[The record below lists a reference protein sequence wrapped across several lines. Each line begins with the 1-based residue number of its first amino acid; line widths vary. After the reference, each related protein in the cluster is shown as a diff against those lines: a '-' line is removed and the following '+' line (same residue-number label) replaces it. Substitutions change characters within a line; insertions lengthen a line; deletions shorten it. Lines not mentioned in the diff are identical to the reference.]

1 MPRQV
6 QLVEMTEE
14 EREIFVAEA
23 YVEYLNRM
31 VDAGRWT
38 ETNAQQRIDA
48 LVKSTPPDRHAAGQR
63 FYRVIGDGEVVGG
76 LWLQIDADI
85 LFVMQLTIIEA
96 SRQAGWGRAAMQ
108 EVEAMART
116 MGMRRLALNVFF
128 NNTPALQLYES
139 EGYSGYM
146 QQMIKRLD

>member
-23 YVEYLNRM
+23 YVDYLNRM

-38 ETNAQQRIDA
+38 DTNAQQRIDA

-63 FYRVIGDGEVVGG
+63 FYRVLGDGEVVGG

-85 LFVMQLTIIEA
+85 LFVMQLTIAETN
-96 SRQAGWGRAAMQ
+96 RQVGWGRAAMQ
-108 EVEAMART
+108 EVETMARS

-128 NNTPALQLYES
+128 NNAPALKLYES

-146 QQMIKRLD
+146 QQMVKRLD